1 MVLELLW
8 KSATLLSINYNQDL
22 KNLTYWLNATKI
34 CLRISKAEVTLFRSA
49 RKRANVTLTQ
59 N

>member
-22 KNLTYWLNATKI
+22 KNLIYRLNASKI
-34 CLRISKAEVTLFRSA
+34 YLRISKAEVTLFRSD
-49 RKRANVTLTQ
+49 RKRANATLTQ

>member
-22 KNLTYWLNATKI
+22 KNLTYWPNATKI
-34 CLRISKAEVTLFRSA
+34 CLRKAEVTLFRSA